1 MWLIYLLSM
10 GVPLLI
16 LTVFHRIYRLETKR
30 APFVGEFLRSPG
42 ESTFQR
48 IEALNENI
56 TSYSTYLFFLP
67 LLILLVIFISFREE
81 IPFSAFMSGA
91 SIYLLSI
98 VFIGTKLWRR
108 LKLRRILRLR
118 YDGKVAVAQEITH
131 LMMDGY
137 HVYHDFPADNFYI
150 DHIIVGRS
158 GVFAVETKTR
168 SKSVSKNGGVNAK
181 LMYNGKMIRFPNYT
195 DTESLKQAERQ
206 AQWLQN
212 WLSEA
217 VGDPV
222 RVHPI
227 LTFPGWSVEKIS
239 RGGMPVLNPKMIR
252 GFLGVQR
259 KDALSESML
268 QGINRQLEQ
277 KCRDL
282 QFQSVQWKKWDEEKE
297 KMQDAEDGDVSLS
310 DKALIS

>member
-16 LTVFHRIYRLETKR
+16 LTVFHRIYRLEMKR

-48 IEALNENI
+48 IEALNGNI
-56 TSYSTYLFFLP
+56 TTYSSYLFFLP

-81 IPFSAFMSGA
+81 IPLSAFTSGA
-91 SIYLLSI
+91 AIYLLSI
-98 VFIGTKLWRR
+98 IFIITKLWRR
-108 LKLRRILRLR
+108 LKLRRVLRLG
-118 YDGKVAVAQEITH
+118 YDGEVAVAQEITH

-137 HVYHDFPADNFYI
+137 HVYHDFPAENFNI

-158 GVFAVETKTR
+158 GVFAVETKTL
-168 SKSVSKNGGVNAK
+168 SKRASKNGGADSK
-181 LMYNGKMIRFPNYT
+181 LLYNGKMIRFPNYT

-206 AQWLQN
+206 AHWLQN

-222 RVHPI
+222 RVHPL
-227 LTFPGWSVEKIS
+227 LTFPGWYVEKIS
-239 RGGMPVLNPKMIR
+239 RGGIPVLNPKMIR
-252 GFLGVQR
+252 SFLKVQR
-259 KDALSESML
+259 KDVISESML
-268 QGINRQLEQ
+268 QRINHQLEQ
-277 KCRDL
+277 KCRDIL
-282 QFQSVQWKKWDEEKE
+282 PWTVQAKK
-297 KMQDAEDGDVSLS
+297 ED
-310 DKALIS
+310 